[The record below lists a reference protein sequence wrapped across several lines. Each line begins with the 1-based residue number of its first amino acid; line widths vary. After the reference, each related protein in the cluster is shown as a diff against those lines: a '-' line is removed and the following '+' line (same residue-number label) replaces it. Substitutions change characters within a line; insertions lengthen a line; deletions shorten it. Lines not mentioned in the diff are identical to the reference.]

1 MTDEGERKAAK
12 RAKSE
17 EQRLASI
24 RAKKELE
31 KQRNAIVA
39 QALREVD
46 QKRKRVVF
54 SDSEGEEVSRLG
66 VRCSLGEKLMKLE
79 ARFNSDSRFKLDEKF
94 VSSGSDDEDE
104 SEVVQERAK
113 NLEVLSKVLGNTGSS
128 GHPKARPFTRFDPF
142 NEEHVRWVMKE
153 EVSVLNEKAQ
163 ATSVD
168 FPCNTASS
176 SRVEVVL
183 NSRIRLVAVVR
194 VVFVDFFVVQRSVV
208 RENLAKSSL
217 QQVEAVANRASI
229 TTNPAKV
236 GKNTGA

>member
-66 VRCSLGEKLMKLE
+66 VRCSLG
-79 ARFNSDSRFKLDEKF
+79 AAYWY
-94 VSSGSDDEDE
+94 
-104 SEVVQERAK
+104 Q
-113 NLEVLSKVLGNTGSS
+113 
-128 GHPKARPFTRFDPF
+128 
-142 NEEHVRWVMKE
+142 
-153 EVSVLNEKAQ
+153 VLN
-163 ATSVD
+163 
-168 FPCNTASS
+168 
-176 SRVEVVL
+176 L
-183 NSRIRLVAVVR
+183 
-194 VVFVDFFVVQRSVV
+194 
-208 RENLAKSSL
+208 
-217 QQVEAVANRASI
+217 
-229 TTNPAKV
+229 
-236 GKNTGA
+236 